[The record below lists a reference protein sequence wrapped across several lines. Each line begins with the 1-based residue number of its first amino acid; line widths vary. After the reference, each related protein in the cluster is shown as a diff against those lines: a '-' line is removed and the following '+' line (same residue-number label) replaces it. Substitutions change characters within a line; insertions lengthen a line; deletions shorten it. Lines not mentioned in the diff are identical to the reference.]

1 MRSACVPVISAVV
14 QTGSRT
20 FRSTSGTT
28 LTVPAASAPR
38 ARLPTTAGSATAPAA
53 PAVLLIN
60 SRRDISAPGTVRW
73 SCRISATRS
82 LRAATMADGRL
93 WTKRQEA
100 ASTGARRLD
109 VRLRQPTRP
118 QGDKPAS
125 RISDAGFSPALA
137 PKGPFARPSK
147 RSANAAA
154 SSDILNST
162 ETSMPQSASRQE
174 KVVGSKRCSSS
185 HIRIADICRERS
197 PGCMRISTRY
207 MFDSRL
213 FLRVITIAPRICV
226 GVTL

>member
-28 LTVPAASAPR
+28 LTVPPASAPR
-38 ARLPTTAGSATAPAA
+38 ARLPMTAGRATAPAA
-53 PAVLLIN
+53 PAALLIN

-73 SCRISATRS
+73 CCRISATRS
-82 LRAATMADGRL
+82 LRAATMAEGRL
-93 WTKRQEA
+93 CTKRQEA

-109 VRLRQPTRP
+109 VRLRQPTRR

-147 RSANAAA
+147 RSANACSFIRYLELDRNEHAVIRVTARKGRWVQSDARPATSALPTFAA
-154 SSDILNST
+154 KD
-162 ETSMPQSASRQE
+162 
-174 KVVGSKRCSSS
+174 
-185 HIRIADICRERS
+185 
-197 PGCMRISTRY
+197 
-207 MFDSRL
+207 
-213 FLRVITIAPRICV
+213 LRVACGYLQDTSS
-226 GVTL
+226 TLGCFSERLP